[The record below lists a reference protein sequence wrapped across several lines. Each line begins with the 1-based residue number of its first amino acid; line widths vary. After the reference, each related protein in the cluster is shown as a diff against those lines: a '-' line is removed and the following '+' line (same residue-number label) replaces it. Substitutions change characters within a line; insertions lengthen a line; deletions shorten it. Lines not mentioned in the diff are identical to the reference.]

1 MNVFQAL
8 DSMEEALNEAKPLPW
23 PMQARSVVDKS
34 KLKKLIS
41 RTRDSLP
48 EEVHQARWISRE
60 TRRIAEETRGKADR
74 VVREAQSRA
83 QEILSKAEVETQLR
97 IQNHEVVTLARQEAE
112 KILEEARVAADRVL
126 GEADAKAASVKAS
139 AEQVLGEANAKAAA
153 IRAAAEKGA
162 RETREDA
169 DRYAMSV
176 LGGMETE
183 LSKIL
188 SIVKQGKESLHDGN

>member
-1 MNVFQAL
+1 MNVFLAL

-23 PMQARSVVDKS
+23 PMQSRTVIDKVQFQ
-34 KLKKLIS
+34 KLIS

-74 VVREAQSRA
+74 VVRDAKSKA
-83 QEILSKAEVETQLR
+83 QEILSKAEVETSKRVQTE
-97 IQNHEVVTLARQEAE
+97 EVVVLARKEAE
-112 KILEEARVAADRVL
+112 RILEEAK
-126 GEADAKAASVKAS
+126 AKAEKIVKH
-139 AEQVLGEANAKAAA
+139 
-153 IRAAAEKGA
+153 AEKVA

-169 DRYAMSV
+169 DRYAMRV
-176 LGGMETE
+176 LGGMESE

-188 SIVKQGKESLHDGN
+188 NIVKQGQESLHDPE

>member
-23 PMQARSVVDKS
+23 PMQARSVVDKDR
-34 KLKKLIS
+34 LKKLIA

-74 VVREAQSRA
+74 VVKEAQSRA
-83 QEILSKAEVETQLR
+83 QEILTKAEVETKHR
-97 IQNHEVVTLARQEAE
+97 VQNSEVISLARKEAD
-112 KILEEARVAADRVL
+112 KIVCEARTEADKIL
-126 GEADAKAASVKAS
+126 GEADA
-139 AEQVLGEANAKAAA
+139 
-153 IRAAAEKGA
+153 RAAAVKSAAEEAA
-162 RETREDA
+162 RRTREDA
-169 DRYAMSV
+169 DRYAMKV
-176 LGGMETE
+176 LGGMEAE

-188 SIVKQGKESLHDGN
+188 SLVKQGKESLNEA

>member
-23 PMQARSVVDKS
+23 PMQARSVVDKER
-34 KLKKLIS
+34 LQKLIE

-74 VVREAQSRA
+74 VVREAESRA
-83 QEILSKAEVETQLR
+83 HDILSKAEVETKQR
-97 IQNHEVVTLARQEAE
+97 AQTNEVVVMARKEAE
-112 KILEEARVAADRVL
+112 KILQAAQIQADRIL
-126 GEADAKAASVKAS
+126 GEADAKAAAVRS
-139 AEQVLGEANAKAAA
+139 
-153 IRAAAEKGA
+153 AAEKDA

-169 DRYAMSV
+169 DRYAMKV
-176 LGGMETE
+176 LAGMEVE

-188 SIVKQGKESLHDGN
+188 SIVKQGKESLHDGD

>member
-23 PMQARSVVDKS
+23 PMQTRSVVDKS

-60 TRRIAEETRGKADR
+60 TQRIAEETRGKADR
-74 VVREAQSRA
+74 VVREAESRA
-83 QEILSKAEVETQLR
+83 QEILTRAETETHQR
-97 IQNHEVVTLARQEAE
+97 VQNNEVITLARKEAD
-112 KILEEARVAADRVL
+112 KIIQEARVAADRVL
-126 GEADAKAASVKAS
+126 GEADAKAAS
-139 AEQVLGEANAKAAA
+139 
-153 IRAAAEKGA
+153 IRAAAEKFA

-176 LGGMETE
+176 LGGMESE

-188 SIVKQGKESLHDGN
+188 KIVKQGQESLHDGD